1 MTLKSIASAYITKKS
16 DKEKINWIIKKKKT
30 DDSKFYGYTGPVK
43 PSGYIQKKS
52 NKSYAKTKISKQMK
66 SKYIT
71 KKGD

>member
-1 MTLKSIASAYITKKS
+1 MADKSYSFMELVD
-16 DKEKINWIIKKKKT
+16 DKQLQSEIKQEKKKK

>member
-1 MTLKSIASAYITKKS
+1 MTLKSIASAYIT
-16 DKEKINWIIKKKKT
+16 KKKKT

>member
-16 DKEKINWIIKKKKT
+16 DKEKINWITKKKKK

>member
-16 DKEKINWIIKKKKT
+16 DKEKINWITKKKKK

-52 NKSYAKTKISKQMK
+52 NKSYGKTKISKQMK

-71 KKGD
+71 KKGE